1 MVDRAFALAPG
12 DADLATEL
20 GYQMALQGRTKESL
34 KWYKIAM
41 TLDETSVAALT
52 GTVAQLLTLEPLFL
66 LLFVKMSAPP
76 SGKIRCQLMEGQ
88 LEDAEQQLEFLTE
101 IQQSI
106 GKSGV
111 TSPIRRERISCIAIE
126 LIHLEAPEAASS
138 SVFPFPVIPAHVSL
152 DLLSPTRSCCT
163 CVLFWL

>member
-52 GTVAQLLTLEPLFL
+52 GTVVQLLTLEPLFL
-66 LLFVKMSAPP
+66 LLFVK
-76 SGKIRCQLMEGQ
+76 KNVC
-88 LEDAEQQLEFLTE
+88 
-101 IQQSI
+101 
-106 GKSGV
+106 
-111 TSPIRRERISCIAIE
+111 SPIRENPLS
-126 LIHLEAPEAASS
+126 
-138 SVFPFPVIPAHVSL
+138 AHGGS
-152 DLLSPTRSCCT
+152 T
-163 CVLFWL
+163 

>member
-1 MVDRAFALAPG
+1 MDLSQCGRNEKLIEQTFRMVDRAFALASG
-12 DADLATEL
+12 DSDLATEL
-20 GYQMALQGRTKESL
+20 GYQMVLQGRTKEAL
-34 KWYKIAM
+34 KWYKTAM

-52 GTVAQLLTLEPLFL
+52 GAVIQFVINYQHGTHAVLFL
-66 LLFVKMSAPP
+66 NLDFCLFVFS

-111 TSPIRRERISCIAIE
+111 MSTIE
-126 LIHLEAPEAASS
+126 CTRG
-138 SVFPFPVIPAHVSL
+138 
-152 DLLSPTRSCCT
+152 LL
-163 CVLFWL
+163 